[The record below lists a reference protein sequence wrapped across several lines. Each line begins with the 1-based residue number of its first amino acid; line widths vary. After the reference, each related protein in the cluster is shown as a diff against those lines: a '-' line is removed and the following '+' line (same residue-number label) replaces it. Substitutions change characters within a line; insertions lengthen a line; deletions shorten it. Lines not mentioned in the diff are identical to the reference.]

1 MIDIMLD
8 LETMGKGNNAAIAAI
23 GAVNFDLTTGE
34 IGEGFYEVV
43 DLESSVAAGGVM
55 DVSTV
60 LWWMQQS
67 DTARAEFKREGK
79 HIQVALVLFQEYLRS
94 FKDEVSIWGNGAVF
108 DNVILKSAY
117 DRGHLTVPWKFWN
130 DRCYRT
136 MRAMLPK
143 VTLPEIAG
151 THHRAI
157 DDARWQA
164 QYLIE
169 AWKLREQN

>member
-8 LETMGKGNNAAIAAI
+8 LETMGNGNNAAIAAI

-43 DLESSVAAGGVM
+43 DLESSVRHGGVM

-79 HIQVALVLFQEYLRS
+79 HIQMALVSFQTYLASFTGEVAL
-94 FKDEVSIWGNGAVF
+94 WGNGAVF

-117 DRGHLTVPWKFWN
+117 DRGGLILPWHFKN

-136 MRAMLPK
+136 MRAMLP
-143 VTLPEIAG
+143 VVELPEIAG